1 MANLTQNL
9 RTNAQNR
16 KLYWLFGQLNIHN
29 ADAIKEIVWKHT
41 GYRTFHTSELTFIE
55 CMDLIKW
62 LESSLKG
69 ARYSKAG
76 RIEQSTDDNAMA
88 DLDRKRKGVIRAI
101 FRWGELQG
109 VNYTMDYVKGI
120 ACRAAGVDS
129 FNRISPEALSR
140 IYYEFCNKQ
149 RVAQTKNEIYN
160 PISNN

>member
-1 MANLTQNL
+1 METMNP

-16 KLYWLFGQLNIHN
+16 KLYWLFEQLNISDKDVI
-29 ADAIKEIVWKHT
+29 AEIVWDHT
-41 GYRTFHTSELTFIE
+41 EHRTCHTKELSFME

-62 LESSLKG
+62 LESTLKG
-69 ARYSKAG
+69 ARYTKAE
-76 RIEQSTDDNAMA
+76 RVEQSNDDNAIA
-88 DLDRKRKGVIRAI
+88 NLDRKRKGVIRAI

-109 VNYTMDYVKGI
+109 VTYTMDYVKGI

-140 IYYEFCNKQ
+140 IYYEFCGKQ
-149 RVAQTKNEIYN
+149 RIVQTKNKIYN